1 MVRKEPLERWSVEK
15 SAELYNIRSWS
26 AGYFDINDK
35 GEVVYQYKTK
45 QGTIQVS
52 LMDIIRGIRARGLSF
67 PVLLRISNILD
78 SQITLLHES
87 FRKAIQ
93 SFGYKGRYQGVFPI
107 KVNQQQ
113 QVLEEVS
120 EFGSRYHHG
129 FEAGSKAE
137 LLAALAF
144 LKDPEAIIVC
154 NGYKD
159 SEFIDLGLYATKLG
173 YRCIFVIE
181 MPSEADLILERSRLL
196 GVEPWIGVRIK
207 LSSKASGHWTESG
220 GDRSIFGL
228 SLPEVVELVDKL
240 KKENAL
246 GWLRLLH
253 YHVGSQIP
261 NIRDIRSAVQEATRV
276 YVGLVSEGAP
286 MGFVD
291 FGGGLAVDYDGSQ
304 TNYHSS
310 RNYTVEEY
318 CADIVETVMSIVDEH
333 QIDHPTIVTESGRFL
348 VAYYSV
354 LVFNILDVTR
364 FTPAPPPE
372 KLPEGTHELT
382 QNLFETYQK
391 LSIKNLQE
399 SINDAI
405 YYRDQIRDIFKHGD
419 ISLRERALA
428 ENIFWN
434 IVSIVSEKS
443 RGMKKIPVEIE
454 GIEVALS
461 DIYYGNFSVFQSL
474 PDTWAIDQVFPVMP
488 LHRLDTMPTREA
500 IISDITCDSDGKLDH
515 FIDPHGEKLTLPL
528 HELKGDEE
536 YYVGVFLVGAYQETL
551 GDLHNL
557 LGDTNVVTIR
567 VNEDGTYN
575 FVSEIEGDSV
585 ADVLS
590 YVEYDIK
597 YIRRRFRE
605 MAEKAVSENRI
616 SVQERAS
623 ILKALEDGLD
633 GYTYYEKD

>member
-26 AGYFDINDK
+26 AGYFDINEK
-35 GEVVYQYKTK
+35 GEVVYQYKTR
-45 QGTIQVS
+45 QGTIQTS

-93 SFGYKGRYQGVFPI
+93 AFGYKGRYQGVFPI

-196 GVEPWIGVRIK
+196 GVEPWLGVRIK

-240 KKENAL
+240 KKENTL

-286 MGFVD
+286 MGYVD

-333 QIDHPTIVTESGRFL
+333 QITHPTIVTESGRFL

-364 FTPAPPPE
+364 FTPAPPPQT
-372 KLPEGTHELT
+372 LPEGTHELT

-391 LSIKNLQE
+391 LSLKNLQE

-528 HELKGDEE
+528 HELRGDEE
-536 YYVGVFLVGAYQETL
+536 YYIGVFLVGAYQETL

-557 LGDTNVVTIR
+557 LGDTNVVTVR
-567 VNEDGTYN
+567 VNEDGSYN

-605 MAEKAVSENRI
+605 IAEKAVSENRI

>member
-1 MVRKEPLERWSVEK
+1 MVRKEPLERWSIEK
-15 SAELYNIRSWS
+15 SAELYNIRTWS
-26 AGYFDINDK
+26 AGYFDINDR

-45 QGTIQVS
+45 QGTFHVS

-78 SQITLLHES
+78 SQISLLHET
-87 FRKAIQ
+87 FRKAIHA
-93 SFGYKGRYQGVFPI
+93 FNYKGKYQGVFPI

-137 LLAALAF
+137 LLAAIAF
-144 LKDPEAIIVC
+144 LKDPEALIIC

-173 YRCIFVIE
+173 YRCILVIE
-181 MPSEADLILERSRLL
+181 MPSEADLIIERSRALN
-196 GVEPWIGVRIK
+196 VEPWIGVRIK

-318 CADIVETVMSIVDEH
+318 CTDIVETVMSIVTEAE
-333 QIDHPTIVTESGRFL
+333 IDHPTIVTESGRFV

-354 LVFNILDVTR
+354 LIFNILDVTK
-364 FTPAPPPE
+364 FTPVPPPE
-372 KLPEGTHELT
+372 KVPEDAHELT

-391 LSIKNLQE
+391 LSVKNLQE

-434 IVSIVSEKS
+434 IVVIVSEKS

-488 LHRLDTMPTREA
+488 LHRLESTPTRDA
-500 IISDITCDSDGKLDH
+500 IISDITCDSDGKLDR

-567 VNEDGTYN
+567 VAEDGSYS
-575 FVSEIEGDSV
+575 FVSEIEGDTV
-585 ADVLS
+585 VDVLS

-597 YIRRRFRE
+597 GIRRQFRE
-605 MAEKAVSENRI
+605 IAEKAVAENRI
-616 SVQERAS
+616 SVQERVA

>member
-26 AGYFDINDK
+26 AGYFDINER

-45 QGTIQVS
+45 QGILQVS

-93 SFGYKGRYQGVFPI
+93 AFNYKGKYQGVFPI

-181 MPSEADLILERSRLL
+181 MPSEADLILERSRFL

-310 RNYTVEEY
+310 RNYTVEDY
-318 CADIVETVMSIVDEH
+318 CTDIVETVMSIVDEN

-364 FTPAPPPE
+364 FTPAPPPAT
-372 KLPEGTHELT
+372 LPEGTHELT

-488 LHRLDTMPTREA
+488 LHRLDTMPNRDA

-567 VNEDGTYN
+567 INEDGTYN